1 MEQSKLKNQAKK
13 TKLLIDI
20 RNYKKQWNYAVNL
33 NKNAK
38 LEYFSRYDCKDGK
51 LFWVN
56 YKPYLSNKHSEA
68 DDEIVLK
75 KDGELILKN
84 KEIANILQG
93 IVKGAEPSKCDIRL
107 VSRIL
112 WHKWIIPSLKEWRF
126 WYLILTGNFP
136 R

>member
-20 RNYKKQWNYAVNL
+20 RNYKKQWNYAVN
-33 NKNAK
+33 
-38 LEYFSRYDCKDGK
+38 
-51 LFWVN
+51 
-56 YKPYLSNKHSEA
+56 SNKHSEA
-68 DDEIVLK
+68 DNEIVLK